1 MTLTQIKPAGLSTP
15 VDLADNAKIRL
26 GTGNDLEIYHDGSNS
41 VITAG
46 GAGDLQLTS
55 TFDDVI
61 IQAADNIFI
70 SPQGGEDGLKVYGND
85 AVYLYFDNDR
95 KLRTVSEGVIVE
107 GKLGIGAAT
116 IDRLFHVEGT
126 NNVMGK
132 FENNQSICLIEFQD
146 TDTTAGNRPS
156 FGSDGNSGVI
166 YTGGSERIHLNSV
179 GHVGI
184 GTSPNYELQVNDP
197 SGVVSAIQ
205 LTNTTT
211 GTGAGDGFLIYNH
224 GNNALISNEEIG
236 SLKFQTSGIERLVIE
251 SDGRL
256 ICGAVATADTGTY
269 YDDITINN
277 SNTAS
282 GAAGGAGL
290 SIVSGDSSYGGI
302 IFSRSGSHGRGYI
315 KYGQAADQLV
325 FGTQTIDRLMI
336 EDAGNN
342 GDVHVKTGNLVI
354 DTSGKGIDFSAVSDG
369 SRSVSSN
376 LFDDYEE
383 GSWTPTIAGSSTEGS
398 ATVTTQYGKYVK
410 AGKLVTVSVYV
421 GWNSFTGSGNLN
433 IKGLP
438 FTCWNDAHAGAV
450 MTKDLTFPS
459 GAEHLT
465 THTWANVSYFRLYSS
480 ASNATW
486 SGVTCDS
493 TGFII
498 ATMTYFAA

>member
-26 GTGNDLEIYHDGSNS
+26 GTSNDLEIYHDGSNS

-70 SPQGGEDGLKVYGND
+70 NPQGGEDGLKVYGDGAVKLYYDNSQKLETIAGGVSITGELNVTTKVAYPDNGKAIFGTGDDLQIYHDGTNSYIND
-85 AVYLYFDNDR
+85 AGSGALRIVGSQLLVRNAADDENMIVASQNGAVALYYDNVN
-95 KLRTVSEGVIVE
+95 KAE
-107 GKLGIGAAT
+107 
-116 IDRLFHVEGT
+116 
-126 NNVMGK
+126 
-132 FENNQSICLIEFQD
+132 
-146 TDTTAGNRPS
+146 TDTNGITVTGRVLASGTSNIGFAGLDNVKLSLGTSDDFQIYHDGSSNRIIAGNHDLIVQSNGYAIRS
-156 FGSDGNSGVI
+156 ENGSSTFAIIDSSGK
-166 YTGGSERIHLNSV
+166 
-179 GHVGI
+179 VGI

-302 IFSRSGSHGRGYI
+302 YSVE
-315 KYGQAADQLV
+315 AV
-325 FGTQTIDRLMI
+325 LMV
-336 EDAGNN
+336 E
-342 GDVHVKTGNLVI
+342 VI
-354 DTSGKGIDFSAVSDG
+354 LNTD
-369 SRSVSSN
+369 
-376 LFDDYEE
+376 
-383 GSWTPTIAGSSTEGS
+383 
-398 ATVTTQYGKYVK
+398 
-410 AGKLVTVSVYV
+410 KL
-421 GWNSFTGSGNLN
+421 
-433 IKGLP
+433 
-438 FTCWNDAHAGAV
+438 
-450 MTKDLTFPS
+450 LT
-459 GAEHLT
+459 
-465 THTWANVSYFRLYSS
+465 N
-480 ASNATW
+480 
-486 SGVTCDS
+486 
-493 TGFII
+493 
-498 ATMTYFAA
+498 